1 MLQQKY
7 YNLLSKNFKSE
18 QEVITEI
25 INLEAILNLPKG
37 TEHFMSDL
45 HGEYDAFSHVLRNG
59 SGNIKEK
66 VFELFGDTLSTEQL
80 KKLTT
85 LIYYPEEKLAQMKAE
100 KTDEELVAW
109 YAFVLDSLISLTRFT
124 STKYTRSKV
133 RKALP
138 RSFRYIIEELLYKT
152 DEALDKKDYYQQI
165 IEKIISLQQADV
177 YIIQLSYLIQRLI
190 VDHLHVVGDIFDRGP
205 SPDAI
210 VETLMQY
217 HSVDIQWGN
226 HDIIWMGAATGSK
239 VCLANV
245 IRICARYGK
254 LDILEDVY
262 GINLRPL
269 LTLAEAHYVDNPA
282 FHQKKTSLLEN
293 MTTEEQ
299 LRITKMHQAITII
312 QFKLEGKIIERR
324 PEFEM
329 DERAFLKLIDTTT
342 NSITIGGKEY
352 ALSNT
357 CFPTISWETPFDLLP
372 EEQDVIDR
380 LLLSFQKS
388 EKLQRHVKF
397 LIKKGSLFLRYNNNL
412 LFHGCIPLKQTGD
425 FQSMTLD
432 EKTYSGKELLEM
444 FEFFLKKSFSN
455 PEETDDLATDF
466 VWYLWTGEKSS
477 LFGKKTMSTFER
489 YFIEDHSAHIE
500 EKNPYYYLRDNEQVC
515 RTILTTFGLDADKG
529 HIINGHTPVKEI
541 DGENPV
547 KANGK
552 MIVIDGGFSKAYQQT
567 TGIGGYTLLYNS
579 FGLQLVAHEP
589 FHSTAAA
596 IMEETDIVSTRRII
610 EREFTR
616 IKVRETNIG
625 QELMQQSE
633 DLQHLLK
640 KIQHSHHE

>member
-7 YNLLSKNFKSE
+7 YNLLNKNFKSE

-100 KTDEELVAW
+100 KTAEDLVAW
-109 YAFVLDSLISLTRFT
+109 YAFVLDSLVSLTRFT
-124 STKYTRSKV
+124 SRKYTRSKV

-165 IEKIISLQQADV
+165 IEKIIDLQQADV
-177 YIIQLSYLIQRLI
+177 YILQLSYLIQRLI

-205 SPDAI
+205 APDAI

-245 IRICARYGK
+245 IRICARYGN

-269 LTLAEAHYVDNPA
+269 FTLAETHYGDNPV
-282 FHQKKTSLLEN
+282 FHPKKTSLLEN
-293 MTTEEQ
+293 TTAEEQ
-299 LRITKMHQAITII
+299 LKITQMHQAITII

-329 DERAFLKLIDTTT
+329 DDRAFLKLIDTTT
-342 NSITIGGKEY
+342 NSITIGGKKY

-357 CFPTISWETPFDLLP
+357 CFPTISWENPFELSP
-372 EEQDVIDR
+372 QEQDVIDR

-412 LFHGCIPLKQTGD
+412 LFHGCIPLTTTGD

-432 EKTYSGKELLEM
+432 GKTYSGKKLLEM
-444 FEFFLKKSFSN
+444 FEFFLKKSFST

-489 YFIEDHSAHIE
+489 YFIEDHTAHIE

-596 IMEETDIVSTRRII
+596 IMDETDIVSARRII

-633 DLQHLLK
+633 DLQQLLK

>member
-7 YNLLSKNFKSE
+7 YNLLNKNFKSE

-100 KTDEELVAW
+100 KTDEELIEW
-109 YAFVLDSLISLTRFT
+109 YAFVLNSLISLTRFT

-138 RSFRYIIEELLYKT
+138 RSFRYIIDELLYKT
-152 DEALDKKDYYQQI
+152 DEELDKKDYYQQI

-177 YIIQLSYLIQRLI
+177 YIVQLSYLIQRLI

-205 SPDAI
+205 APDAI

-226 HDIIWMGAATGSK
+226 HDIIWMGAATGSR

-245 IRICARYGK
+245 IRICSRYGN

-269 LTLAEAHYVDNPA
+269 LTLAETHYSDNPA
-282 FHQKKTSLLEN
+282 FHPKKTPLLEH
-293 MTTEEQ
+293 TTTDEQ
-299 LRITKMHQAITII
+299 LKITKMHQAITII

-342 NSITIGGKEY
+342 NSITINGKTY

-357 CFPTISWETPFDLLP
+357 CFPTISWENPFALLP
-372 EEQDVIDR
+372 EEQDVIDK

-412 LFHGCIPLKQTGD
+412 LFHGCIPLTTTGD

-432 EKTYSGKELLEM
+432 EKTYSGKKLLEM

-489 YFIEDHSAHIE
+489 YFIEDHAAHIE

-596 IMEETDIVSTRRII
+596 IVDETDIVSARRII
-610 EREFTR
+610 EREVTR

-625 QELMQQSE
+625 QELIQQSE